1 MANDLP
7 VLVGCVVVTL
17 REDRERLLLSCADG
31 EIAIE
36 VHPVSMGRVKV
47 VIRAPKSVGV
57 RRQKGEEQ

>member
-1 MANDLP
+1 MQQFCAALGRPELAALGLSTKDQ
-7 VLVGCVVVTL
+7 
-17 REDRERLLLSCADG
+17 ERLKG